1 MLEVI
6 YGGRINLDSEEEQT
20 KECLKLIELWAIS
33 EKYFVPKLKTLVES
47 RFDPS
52 NITISVEDLVK
63 KFYDVCMVTDS
74 EIGQRIARAYIN
86 YANNNSKA
94 TVEIVK
100 SYPIFATDLVIASVE
115 GRLFPP
121 GFRMS
126 CLECAKENLVML
138 NDATKDWQC
147 IECGLKQNWS
157 ENDFYNRW

>member
-6 YGGRINLDSEEEQT
+6 YGGRINLGSKEEPT
-20 KECLKLIELWAIS
+20 KKCLKLIELWAIS
-33 EKYFVPKLKTLVES
+33 EKYFVPRLKTLVES

-52 NITISVEDLVK
+52 SITTGVEDLVK

-74 EIGQRIARAYIN
+74 VIGQSIARAYIN

-100 SYPIFATDLVIASVE
+100 TYPIFATDLVIASVE
-115 GRLFPP
+115 TRLFPP

-126 CLECAKENLVML
+126 CRECAKENSIML
-138 NDATKDWQC
+138 NDTTKDGHC
-147 IECGLKQNWS
+147 IECGLKQEWS
-157 ENDFYNRW
+157 ENLFSDGW